1 MTQKDMRK
9 LWTKYKGY
17 ILIAVILLVVIV
29 TLVRGCGS
37 SSSDTENGNPD
48 VNEVEATDP
57 DVDAA
62 DNTEAN
68 ALEENTH
75 ASVEK
80 LVTKFLDCLM
90 NGDLETLEE
99 ITVGLSEKDEE
110 TVTAR
115 AKMYDS
121 YENLR
126 CYIQNGPEDD
136 SYIVYLCYDIRFAKI
151 VGSDTLIP
159 DILRRYVTAKDEN
172 GDRYIRFEDPVN
184 YDELKDFVVAQE
196 SSSEVSALYE
206 DTHTR
211 FVEALESDEKLDAFL
226 QEAAGL
232 IQDEDLEE
240 TSDASEG
247 EYVDTSEA
255 TEQNRLTRVL
265 ESVNV
270 RAAASIDSERLAL
283 AYEGDEI
290 TQIES
295 YEDGWSKVRYNGII
309 GYVKTEFLE

>member
-17 ILIAVILLVVIV
+17 ILIIIILLVAVV
-29 TLVRGCGS
+29 TLVRSCGS
-37 SSSDTENGNPD
+37 NQAENPVPDETEENTDSDTAE
-48 VNEVEATDP
+48 
-57 DVDAA
+57 
-62 DNTEAN
+62 NTEAN
-68 ALEENTH
+68 VLEENTH
-75 ASVEK
+75 TSVEN

-90 NGDLETLEE
+90 NGDLDTLET
-99 ITVGLSEKDEE
+99 ITLGLTEKDEE

-126 CYIQNGPEDD
+126 CYIQNGPEED

-159 DILRRYVTAKDEN
+159 DILRRYVTAKDED
-172 GDRYIRFEDPVN
+172 GKRYIRYEDPVY

-240 TSDASEG
+240 TSDASSG

-255 TEQNRLTRVL
+255 TEQNRLTKVL

-270 RAAASIDSERLAL
+270 RAAASTDSERLAL
-283 AYEGDEI
+283 AYQGDSI

-295 YEDGWSKVRYNGII
+295 YEDGWSKVRYNGVV